1 MIEPIIQDNFF
12 GDPDRVR
19 EHALKQNYLSSDFA
33 GPDINYPGKRSLW
46 LSAIDNYLFIYLT
59 QKIYKILGF
68 DPNTSSY
75 TEAFYQW
82 CSKDD
87 GNSWVHWDNLPWN
100 PTHVGVVYLTP
111 DPPDNSG
118 TILYHKPDNFD
129 PDTMLPGKYNFE
141 VKQKLDNKYNRIVI
155 YDPKELH
162 KSDTYFG
169 TDINDSRLFIVFFMR
184 IDEVLD
190 T

>member
-19 EHALKQNYLSSDFA
+19 EHALKQTYARSED
-33 GPDINYPGKRSLW
+33 GPPDVNYPGSRSYY
-46 LSAIDNYLFIYLT
+46 LSAIDNFLFIYLT
-59 QKIYKILGF
+59 QKVYQVLGYASET
-68 DPNTSSY
+68 PSY

-82 CSKDD
+82 CNKDD
-87 GNSWVHWDNLPWN
+87 GNSWIHWDNLPWN
-100 PTHVGVVYLTP
+100 PTHVGVIYLTP

-118 TILYHKPDNFD
+118 TILYHKPDWFD
-129 PDTMLPGKYNFE
+129 PDTMSTSDYEFE
-141 VKQKLDNKYNRIVI
+141 VKQKLENKYNRMVL

-184 IDEVLD
+184 IDEVAN